1 MITQESLHKT
11 LVAAKAFISEDWAIK
26 HQALL
31 QDEMMSFFAKQ
42 LFIQLNSTSSET
54 RLPYFEEEIQQDF
67 AKALNQFKMV
77 FANENEFVEPKIVSQ
92 LLEKTPFKELLLLMG
107 QRITSASVQ
116 DEKAIPPLR
125 NILLESCFL
134 LLNKETTVVVKAWEK
149 HVGRYP
155 ESIFETLKGNQKEKE
170 ITISKQI
177 DYIIENQTW
186 WNVFYHYKHGLVYEI
201 RITNG
206 QGMRWSSDGKQFIGF
221 LEQFLNEEENGKDY
235 IK

>member
-1 MITQESLHKT
+1 MITQENLHKT
-11 LVAAKAFISEDWAIK
+11 LVAAKAFLPEDWKSKYHAF
-26 HQALL
+26 L

-125 NILLESCFL
+125 NILLEEL
-134 LLNKETTVVVKAWEK
+134 LSTFKQRNNSSSKSLGKACRSLSRK
-149 HVGRYP
+149 HFRN
-155 ESIFETLKGNQKEKE
+155 FK
-170 ITISKQI
+170 
-177 DYIIENQTW
+177 
-186 WNVFYHYKHGLVYEI
+186 
-201 RITNG
+201 R
-206 QGMRWSSDGKQFIGF
+206 
-221 LEQFLNEEENGKDY
+221 
-235 IK
+235 